1 MFSKALRSFTALLL
15 IITGCKARQVWHT
28 EEEYYR
34 LPRWDEYVARFEK
47 MNYAPHTTTLF
58 LGDSM
63 TEGFNLNRHF
73 KQDSLVNMGIGGDF
87 TSGVLRRL
95 YQVEQLQPKKIFVMI
110 GINDIGH
117 DVEQPRI
124 ESQYAQ
130 IIQQLKTLCPVS
142 EIYIQSCLP
151 TNLRSSDAAADA
163 AHQARIVQLNT
174 FIEGQCALHQVQYI
188 HLYPLFQASDGYLH
202 PDLTYD
208 GLHLNEAGY
217 RIWADAIR
225 DWVLGVGH

>member
-1 MFSKALRSFTALLL
+1 MLLPL
-15 IITGCKARQVWHT
+15 SVGCKTRMVWNT

-34 LPRWDEYVARFEK
+34 LPRWQQYVHRFEK
-47 MNYAPHTTTLF
+47 MNHAPHTTTLF
-58 LGDSM
+58 IGDSM
-63 TEGFNLNRHF
+63 TEGFDLKRHF
-73 KQDSLVNMGIGGDF
+73 KKDLLINMGISGDF

-95 YQVEQLQPKKIFVMI
+95 YQVERLQPKKIFVMI

-124 ESQYAQ
+124 ESNYAQ
-130 IIQQLKTLCPVS
+130 IIEQLKTLCPGS

-151 TNLRSSDAAADA
+151 THLRSSDAAADA
-163 AHQARIVQLNT
+163 AHLARIVQLNA
-174 FIEGQCALHQVQYI
+174 FIEEQCVLHQVQYI
-188 HLYPLFQASDGYLH
+188 HLYPLFQGADGYLN
-202 PDLTYD
+202 PDFTYD

-225 DWVLGVGH
+225 QWV